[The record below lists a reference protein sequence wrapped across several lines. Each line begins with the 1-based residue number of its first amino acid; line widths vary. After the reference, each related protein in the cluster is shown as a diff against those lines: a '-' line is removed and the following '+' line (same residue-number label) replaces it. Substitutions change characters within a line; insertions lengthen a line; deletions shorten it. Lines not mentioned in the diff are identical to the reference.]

1 MHSWKKKLVVSQL
14 ALACTLAITSQAN
27 AATNDISG
35 QTYNTFHHYNDATY
49 ADDVY
54 YDGYVGW
61 NNYAA
66 DSYYNGDIYPVINN
80 ATVNGVIS
88 TYYLDDGISTNTNAN
103 SLTIKNSTIH
113 GMIYSECMTTDCADR
128 ADDYY
133 HDRLALTVDNS
144 TIDDNY
150 EHYTYNGTYN
160 NAADTHVVDVYNIGT
175 AITLDQEVDLSITN
189 NSHVAGI
196 TLTQG
201 YEWEDIDDNT
211 VSTGVNSSEVF
222 NNTITV
228 KDSTVT
234 SGSWTDEGTTGWFGN
249 TGNASDYSGKSNFV
263 TVDTDGDGVADS
275 TIASWDDVALAVV
288 AHPNADNAM
297 QTTADFSNS
306 TLMGD
311 VIFSSNFDENFFPRG
326 ADSYRDA
333 DGEVDTNGWD
343 GTDRLDLTLNN
354 GSKWV
359 GAAQSVHQTGSI
371 DVDGDGKGDIATY
384 GVGTEATA
392 TLIDIEDNS
401 LWPLS
406 TVGVENDDTS
416 YSEFDHITGNQV
428 YQSGLFNVT
437 LNTGSQW
444 DTTKTSLIDTLSINS
459 GSTVNVADSTLI
471 SDSISLTGLSAL
483 NINEDGH
490 VATDSLTVDNS
501 TVTISDEV
509 SAGWAVG
516 DAALYANNIKV
527 TNDGILDVGNTAA
540 NALQV
545 DTLNLTSTTDT
556 SGNIHAGVF
565 NIESNRFV
573 LDADLTNDRT
583 NDTTKSNYG
592 YGLIAMNSDG
602 HLTINGNG
610 DNDNTA
616 SIEAGQNEVDNNGDH
631 VAAATGNYKV
641 RIDNA
646 TGAGS
651 IADYNGNEL
660 IYVND
665 KNSNATFSAANKAD
679 LGAYTYQAEQRGN
692 TVVLQQ
698 MELTDY
704 ANMALSIPSANTNI
718 WNLEQDT
725 VGTRLTNSRHG
736 LADNGGAWVSY
747 FGGNF
752 NGDNGTIN
760 YDQDV
765 NGIMVGV
772 DTKIDG
778 NNAKWIVGAA
788 AGFAKGDMNDRSGQV
803 DQDSQTAYIYSSA
816 HFANNVFVDGS
827 LSYSHFNNDLS
838 ATMSNGTYVDGS
850 TNSDAWGFG
859 LKAGY
864 DFKLGDAGY
873 VTPYGSI
880 SGLFQSG
887 DDYQLSN
894 DMKVD
899 GQSYDS
905 MRYELGVDAGYTF
918 TYSEDQALTPYFKL
932 AYVYDDSN
940 NDNDVNGDSIDNG
953 TEGSAVRVG
962 LGTQFSFTKNFSAYT
977 DANYLGGG
985 DVDQDW
991 SANVGVK
998 SVSYT
1003 HLTLPTIA

>member
-54 YDGYVGW
+54 YDGHVGW

-113 GMIYSECMTTDCADR
+113 GMIYSECMTTDCAER
-128 ADDYY
+128 ANDYY

-160 NAADTHVVDVYNIGT
+160 NAADTHVVNVFNIGT
-175 AITLDQEVDLSITN
+175 AITLDQEVDLSISN

-234 SGSWTDEGTTGWFGN
+234 SGSWSDEGTSGWFGN
-249 TGNASDYSGKSNFV
+249 TGNASDYNG
-263 TVDTDGDGVADS
+263 GD
-275 TIASWDDVALAVV
+275 WNRDDIALAVI
-288 AHPNADNAM
+288 AHPAADNAM
-297 QTTADFSNS
+297 QTTATFDNS

-311 VIFSSNFDENFFPRG
+311 VFFSSNFDENFFPHGR
-326 ADSYRDA
+326 DSYRDA
-333 DGEVDTNGWD
+333 DGDVDTNGWD

-359 GAAQSVHQTGSI
+359 GAAMSAHLTVDTNDDGVPDAYGPVYNDNGVVI
-371 DVDGDGKGDIATY
+371 DTST
-384 GVGTEATA
+384 GTEATA
-392 TLIDIEDNS
+392 TLIDIAANS
-401 LWPLS
+401 LWPSS
-406 TVGVENDDTS
+406 TVGVENSDS
-416 YSEFDHITGNQV
+416 EYSEFDHIIGNEV

-998 SVSYT
+998 YT
-1003 HLTLPTIA
+1003 W

>member
-1 MHSWKKKLVVSQL
+1 
-14 ALACTLAITSQAN
+14 
-27 AATNDISG
+27 
-35 QTYNTFHHYNDATY
+35 
-49 ADDVY
+49 
-54 YDGYVGW
+54 YVGW

-113 GMIYSECMTTDCADR
+113 GMIYSECMTTDCAER
-128 ADDYY
+128 ANDYY

-234 SGSWTDEGTTGWFGN
+234 SGSWSDEGTSGWFGN
-249 TGNASDYSGKSNFV
+249 TGNASDYNG
-263 TVDTDGDGVADS
+263 GD
-275 TIASWDDVALAVV
+275 WNRDDIALAVI
-288 AHPNADNAM
+288 AHPAADNAM
-297 QTTADFSNS
+297 QTTATFDNS

-311 VIFSSNFDENFFPRG
+311 VFFSSNFDENFFPHGR
-326 ADSYRDA
+326 DSYRDA
-333 DGEVDTNGWD
+333 DGDVDTNGWD

-359 GAAQSVHQTGSI
+359 GAAMSAHLTVDTNDDGVPDAYGPVYNDNGVVI
-371 DVDGDGKGDIATY
+371 DTST
-384 GVGTEATA
+384 GTEATA
-392 TLIDIEDNS
+392 TLIDIAANS
-401 LWPLS
+401 LWPSS
-406 TVGVENDDTS
+406 TVGVENSDS
-416 YSEFDHITGNQV
+416 EYSEFDHIIGNEV

-998 SVSYT
+998 YT
-1003 HLTLPTIA
+1003 W

>member
-1 MHSWKKKLVVSQL
+1 
-14 ALACTLAITSQAN
+14 
-27 AATNDISG
+27 
-35 QTYNTFHHYNDATY
+35 
-49 ADDVY
+49 
-54 YDGYVGW
+54 
-61 NNYAA
+61 
-66 DSYYNGDIYPVINN
+66 
-80 ATVNGVIS
+80 
-88 TYYLDDGISTNTNAN
+88 
-103 SLTIKNSTIH
+103 
-113 GMIYSECMTTDCADR
+113 
-128 ADDYY
+128 
-133 HDRLALTVDNS
+133 
-144 TIDDNY
+144 
-150 EHYTYNGTYN
+150 
-160 NAADTHVVDVYNIGT
+160 HVVDVYNIGT

-249 TGNASDYSGKSNFV
+249 TGNASDYN
-263 TVDTDGDGVADS
+263 GDGWNA
-275 TIASWDDVALAVV
+275 DDVALAVI
-288 AHPNADNAM
+288 AHPYADNAM
-297 QTTADFSNS
+297 QTTATFDNS

-311 VIFSSNFDENFFPRG
+311 VFFSSNFDENFFPQGR
-326 ADSYRDA
+326 DSYRDA
-333 DGEVDTNGWD
+333 DGDVDTNGWD

-359 GAAQSVHQTGSI
+359 GAAMSAHQVDLGSDI
-371 DVDGDGKGDIATY
+371 GTDTDGDGDVDNDILDGKIDKNSPLDGIYDAY
-384 GVGTEATA
+384 AMGSDATA
-392 TLIDIEDNS
+392 TLIDIAANS
-401 LWPLS
+401 LWPSS
-406 TVGVENDDTS
+406 TVGVENSDS
-416 YSEFDHITGNQV
+416 EYSEFDHIIGNEV

-873 VTPYGSI
+873 VTPYGSV

-894 DMKVD
+894 NMKVD

-940 NDNDVNGDSIDNG
+940 NHNDVNGDSIDNG

-998 SVSYT
+998 YT
-1003 HLTLPTIA
+1003 W

>member
-113 GMIYSECMTTDCADR
+113 GMIYSECMTTDCAER
-128 ADDYY
+128 ANDYY
-133 HDRLALTVDNS
+133 HDRLALTVDNL

-160 NAADTHVVDVYNIGT
+160 NAADTHVVNVFNIGT
-175 AITLDQEVDLSITN
+175 AITLDQEVDLSISN

-234 SGSWTDEGTTGWFGN
+234 SGSWSDEGTTGWFGN

-998 SVSYT
+998 YT
-1003 HLTLPTIA
+1003 W

>member
-1 MHSWKKKLVVSQL
+1 M
-14 ALACTLAITSQAN
+14 
-27 AATNDISG
+27 
-35 QTYNTFHHYNDATY
+35 
-49 ADDVY
+49 
-54 YDGYVGW
+54 
-61 NNYAA
+61 
-66 DSYYNGDIYPVINN
+66 
-80 ATVNGVIS
+80 
-88 TYYLDDGISTNTNAN
+88 
-103 SLTIKNSTIH
+103 
-113 GMIYSECMTTDCADR
+113 
-128 ADDYY
+128 
-133 HDRLALTVDNS
+133 
-144 TIDDNY
+144 
-150 EHYTYNGTYN
+150 
-160 NAADTHVVDVYNIGT
+160 GT

-234 SGSWTDEGTTGWFGN
+234 SGSWTDEGTTGWFGH
-249 TGNASDYSGKSNFV
+249 TGNASDYSN
-263 TVDTDGDGVADS
+263 TPTADD
-275 TIASWDDVALAVV
+275 IAIAVI
-288 AHPNADNAM
+288 ANPYADNAM
-297 QTTADFSNS
+297 QTTVTLDNS

-311 VIFSSNFDENFFPRG
+311 VVFSSNFDENFFPNG
-326 ADSYRDA
+326 ADSYRDTDA
-333 DGEVDTNGWD
+333 NVDTNGWD
-343 GTDRLDLTLNN
+343 GTDRMDVTLNN

-359 GAAQSVHQTGSI
+359 GAAMSVHQVDT
-371 DVDGDGKGDIATY
+371 DGDGTY
-384 GVGTEATA
+384 DSYASGTDATA
-392 TLIDIEDNS
+392 TLIDIAANS
-401 LWPLS
+401 LWPTS
-406 TVGVENDDTS
+406 IFGIDNSNTAYDEYDHVVGNE
-416 YSEFDHITGNQV
+416 V

-437 LNTGSQW
+437 LNGGSEW
-444 DTTKTSLIDTLSINS
+444 DTTKSSLIDTLSINS
-459 GSTVNVADSTLI
+459 GSQVNVADSRLI
-471 SDSISLTGLSAL
+471 SDTISLTSGSYL
-483 NINEDGH
+483 NIGEDGH
-490 VATDSLTVDNS
+490 VATDSLTINNS
-501 TVTISDEV
+501 TVKLSDDV
-509 SAGWAVG
+509 SAGWNAD
-516 DAALYANNIKV
+516 DAALYANTITV
-527 TNDGILDVGNTAA
+527 TNDGLLDVNVDQFDA
-540 NALQV
+540 NPFQA
-545 DTLNLTSTTDT
+545 DTLNLASTTDT
-556 SGNIHAGVF
+556 NGNIHAGVF
-565 NIESNRFV
+565 DIHSSDYV
-573 LDADLTNDRT
+573 MDTDLVNDRT

-592 YGLIAMNSDG
+592 YGVIAMNSDG

-616 SIEAGQNEVDNNGDH
+616 SVEDGQSEVDNSGDH

-679 LGAYTYQAEQRGN
+679 LGAYTYQAEQKGN

-772 DTKIDG
+772 DTKVDG
-778 NNAKWIVGAA
+778 NNAKWIIGAA
-788 AGFAKGDMNDRSGQV
+788 AGFAKGDMNDRTGQV
-803 DQDSQTAYIYSSA
+803 DQDSQSAYIYSSA
-816 HFANNVFVDGS
+816 HFANN
-827 LSYSHFNNDLS
+827 DLN
-838 ATMSNGTYVDGS
+838 ANMSDGTYVDGS

-859 LKAGY
+859 VKLGY
-864 DFKLGDAGY
+864 DWKVGDAGY

-887 DDYQLSN
+887 DDYNLSN

-940 NDNDVNGDSIDNG
+940 NHNDVNGDSIDNG

-998 SVSYT
+998 YT
-1003 HLTLPTIA
+1003 W

>member
-1 MHSWKKKLVVSQL
+1 
-14 ALACTLAITSQAN
+14 
-27 AATNDISG
+27 
-35 QTYNTFHHYNDATY
+35 
-49 ADDVY
+49 
-54 YDGYVGW
+54 
-61 NNYAA
+61 AA

-113 GMIYSECMTTDCADR
+113 GMIYSECMTTDCAER
-128 ADDYY
+128 ANDYY

-160 NAADTHVVDVYNIGT
+160 NAADTHVVNVFNIGT
-175 AITLDQEVDLSITN
+175 AITLDQEVDLSISN

-234 SGSWTDEGTTGWFGN
+234 SGSWSDEGTSGWFGN
-249 TGNASDYSGKSNFV
+249 TGNASDYNG
-263 TVDTDGDGVADS
+263 GD
-275 TIASWDDVALAVV
+275 WNRDDIALAVI
-288 AHPNADNAM
+288 AHPAADNAM
-297 QTTADFSNS
+297 QTTATFDNS

-311 VIFSSNFDENFFPRG
+311 VFFSSNFDENFFPHGR
-326 ADSYRDA
+326 DSYRDA
-333 DGEVDTNGWD
+333 DGDVDTNGWD

-359 GAAQSVHQTGSI
+359 GAAMSAHLTVDTNDDGVPDAYGPVYNDNGVVI
-371 DVDGDGKGDIATY
+371 DTST
-384 GVGTEATA
+384 GTEATA
-392 TLIDIEDNS
+392 TLIDIAANS
-401 LWPLS
+401 LWPSS
-406 TVGVENDDTS
+406 TVGVENSDS
-416 YSEFDHITGNQV
+416 EYSEFDHIIGNEV

-998 SVSYT
+998 YT
-1003 HLTLPTIA
+1003 W

>member
-1 MHSWKKKLVVSQL
+1 
-14 ALACTLAITSQAN
+14 
-27 AATNDISG
+27 
-35 QTYNTFHHYNDATY
+35 DATY

-113 GMIYSECMTTDCADR
+113 GMIYSECMTTDCAER
-128 ADDYY
+128 ANDYY

-234 SGSWTDEGTTGWFGN
+234 SGSWSDEGTSGWFGN
-249 TGNASDYSGKSNFV
+249 TGNASDYNG
-263 TVDTDGDGVADS
+263 GD
-275 TIASWDDVALAVV
+275 WNRDDIALAVI
-288 AHPNADNAM
+288 AHPAADNAM
-297 QTTADFSNS
+297 QTTATFDNS

-311 VIFSSNFDENFFPRG
+311 VFFSSNFDENFFPHGR
-326 ADSYRDA
+326 DSYRDA
-333 DGEVDTNGWD
+333 DGDVDTNGWD

-359 GAAQSVHQTGSI
+359 GAAMSAHLTVDTNDDGVPDAYGPVYNDNGVVI
-371 DVDGDGKGDIATY
+371 DTST
-384 GVGTEATA
+384 GTEATA
-392 TLIDIEDNS
+392 TLIDIAANS
-401 LWPLS
+401 LWPSS
-406 TVGVENDDTS
+406 TVGVENSDS
-416 YSEFDHITGNQV
+416 EYSEFDHIIGNEV

-998 SVSYT
+998 YT
-1003 HLTLPTIA
+1003 W

>member
-998 SVSYT
+998 YT
-1003 HLTLPTIA
+1003 

>member
-1 MHSWKKKLVVSQL
+1 
-14 ALACTLAITSQAN
+14 
-27 AATNDISG
+27 
-35 QTYNTFHHYNDATY
+35 
-49 ADDVY
+49 
-54 YDGYVGW
+54 
-61 NNYAA
+61 
-66 DSYYNGDIYPVINN
+66 
-80 ATVNGVIS
+80 
-88 TYYLDDGISTNTNAN
+88 
-103 SLTIKNSTIH
+103 
-113 GMIYSECMTTDCADR
+113 
-128 ADDYY
+128 
-133 HDRLALTVDNS
+133 
-144 TIDDNY
+144 
-150 EHYTYNGTYN
+150 
-160 NAADTHVVDVYNIGT
+160 DVYNIGT

-249 TGNASDYSGKSNFV
+249 TGNASDYN
-263 TVDTDGDGVADS
+263 GDGWNA
-275 TIASWDDVALAVV
+275 DDVALAVI
-288 AHPNADNAM
+288 AHPYADNAM
-297 QTTADFSNS
+297 QTTATFDNS

-311 VIFSSNFDENFFPRG
+311 VFFSSNFDENFFPQGR
-326 ADSYRDA
+326 DSYRDA
-333 DGEVDTNGWD
+333 DGDVDTNGWD

-359 GAAQSVHQTGSI
+359 GAAMSAHQVDLGSDI
-371 DVDGDGKGDIATY
+371 GTDTDGDGDVDNDILDGKIDKNSPLDGIYDAY
-384 GVGTEATA
+384 AMGSDATA
-392 TLIDIEDNS
+392 TLIDIAANS
-401 LWPLS
+401 LWPSS
-406 TVGVENDDTS
+406 TVGVENSDS
-416 YSEFDHITGNQV
+416 EYSEFDHIIGNEV

-873 VTPYGSI
+873 VTPYGSV

-894 DMKVD
+894 NMKVD

-940 NDNDVNGDSIDNG
+940 NHNDVNGDSIDNG

-998 SVSYT
+998 YT
-1003 HLTLPTIA
+1003 W

>member
-1 MHSWKKKLVVSQL
+1 
-14 ALACTLAITSQAN
+14 
-27 AATNDISG
+27 
-35 QTYNTFHHYNDATY
+35 
-49 ADDVY
+49 
-54 YDGYVGW
+54 
-61 NNYAA
+61 
-66 DSYYNGDIYPVINN
+66 IYPVINN

-113 GMIYSECMTTDCADR
+113 GMIYSECMTTDCAER
-128 ADDYY
+128 ANDYY

-160 NAADTHVVDVYNIGT
+160 NAADTHVVNVYNIGT

-249 TGNASDYSGKSNFV
+249 TGNASDYNGKGWN
-263 TVDTDGDGVADS
+263 ADD
-275 TIASWDDVALAVV
+275 IALAVI
-288 AHPNADNAM
+288 AHPAADNSM
-297 QTTADFSNS
+297 QTTATFDNS

-311 VIFSSNFDENFFPRG
+311 VFFSSNFDENFFPHGR
-326 ADSYRDA
+326 DSYRDA
-333 DGEVDTNGWD
+333 DGDVDTNGWD

-359 GAAQSVHQTGSI
+359 GAAMSAHLTVDTNDDGVPDAYGPVYNDNGVVI
-371 DVDGDGKGDIATY
+371 DTST
-384 GVGTEATA
+384 GTEATA
-392 TLIDIEDNS
+392 TLIDIAANS
-401 LWPLS
+401 LWPSS
-406 TVGVENDDTS
+406 TVGVENSDS
-416 YSEFDHITGNQV
+416 EYSEFDHIIGNEV

-998 SVSYT
+998 YT
-1003 HLTLPTIA
+1003 W

>member
-1 MHSWKKKLVVSQL
+1 
-14 ALACTLAITSQAN
+14 
-27 AATNDISG
+27 
-35 QTYNTFHHYNDATY
+35 
-49 ADDVY
+49 
-54 YDGYVGW
+54 
-61 NNYAA
+61 
-66 DSYYNGDIYPVINN
+66 
-80 ATVNGVIS
+80 
-88 TYYLDDGISTNTNAN
+88 
-103 SLTIKNSTIH
+103 
-113 GMIYSECMTTDCADR
+113 
-128 ADDYY
+128 DYY

-234 SGSWTDEGTTGWFGN
+234 SGSWSDEGTSGWFGN
-249 TGNASDYSGKSNFV
+249 TGNASDYNG
-263 TVDTDGDGVADS
+263 GD
-275 TIASWDDVALAVV
+275 WNRDDIALAVI
-288 AHPNADNAM
+288 AHPAADNAM
-297 QTTADFSNS
+297 QTTATFDNS

-311 VIFSSNFDENFFPRG
+311 VFFSSNFDENFFPHGR
-326 ADSYRDA
+326 DSYRDA
-333 DGEVDTNGWD
+333 DGDVDTNGWD

-359 GAAQSVHQTGSI
+359 GAAMSAHLTVDTNDDGVPDAYGPVYNDNGVVI
-371 DVDGDGKGDIATY
+371 DTST
-384 GVGTEATA
+384 GTEATA
-392 TLIDIEDNS
+392 TLIDIAANS
-401 LWPLS
+401 LWPSS
-406 TVGVENDDTS
+406 TVGVENSDS
-416 YSEFDHITGNQV
+416 EYSEFDHIIGNEV

-602 HLTINGNG
+602 QLTINGNG

-998 SVSYT
+998 YT
-1003 HLTLPTIA
+1003 W

>member
-1 MHSWKKKLVVSQL
+1 
-14 ALACTLAITSQAN
+14 
-27 AATNDISG
+27 
-35 QTYNTFHHYNDATY
+35 
-49 ADDVY
+49 
-54 YDGYVGW
+54 
-61 NNYAA
+61 
-66 DSYYNGDIYPVINN
+66 DIYPVINN

-113 GMIYSECMTTDCADR
+113 GMIYSECMTTDCAER
-128 ADDYY
+128 ANDYY

-234 SGSWTDEGTTGWFGN
+234 SGSWSDEGTSGWFGN
-249 TGNASDYSGKSNFV
+249 TGNASDYNG
-263 TVDTDGDGVADS
+263 GD
-275 TIASWDDVALAVV
+275 WNRDDIALAVI
-288 AHPNADNAM
+288 AHPAADNAM
-297 QTTADFSNS
+297 QTTATFDNS

-311 VIFSSNFDENFFPRG
+311 VFFSSNFDENFFPHGR
-326 ADSYRDA
+326 DSYRDA
-333 DGEVDTNGWD
+333 DGDVDTNGWD

-359 GAAQSVHQTGSI
+359 GAAMSAHLTVDTNDDGVPDAYGPVYNDNGVVIDTSTGT
-371 DVDGDGKGDIATY
+371 K
-384 GVGTEATA
+384 ATA
-392 TLIDIEDNS
+392 TLIDIAANS
-401 LWPLS
+401 LWPSS
-406 TVGVENDDTS
+406 TVGVENSDS
-416 YSEFDHITGNQV
+416 EYSEFDHIIGNEV

-998 SVSYT
+998 YT
-1003 HLTLPTIA
+1003 W

>member
-1 MHSWKKKLVVSQL
+1 
-14 ALACTLAITSQAN
+14 
-27 AATNDISG
+27 
-35 QTYNTFHHYNDATY
+35 
-49 ADDVY
+49 
-54 YDGYVGW
+54 
-61 NNYAA
+61 
-66 DSYYNGDIYPVINN
+66 
-80 ATVNGVIS
+80 
-88 TYYLDDGISTNTNAN
+88 
-103 SLTIKNSTIH
+103 
-113 GMIYSECMTTDCADR
+113 
-128 ADDYY
+128 
-133 HDRLALTVDNS
+133 
-144 TIDDNY
+144 
-150 EHYTYNGTYN
+150 
-160 NAADTHVVDVYNIGT
+160 
-175 AITLDQEVDLSITN
+175 
-189 NSHVAGI
+189 
-196 TLTQG
+196 

-234 SGSWTDEGTTGWFGN
+234 SGSWSDEGTSGWFGN
-249 TGNASDYSGKSNFV
+249 TGNASDYNG
-263 TVDTDGDGVADS
+263 GD
-275 TIASWDDVALAVV
+275 WNRDDIALAVI
-288 AHPNADNAM
+288 AHPAAGNAM
-297 QTTADFSNS
+297 QTTATFDNS

-311 VIFSSNFDENFFPRG
+311 VFFSSNFDENFFPHGR
-326 ADSYRDA
+326 DSYRDA
-333 DGEVDTNGWD
+333 DGDVDTNGWD

-359 GAAQSVHQTGSI
+359 GAAMSAHLTVDTNDDGVPDAYGPVYNDNGVVI
-371 DVDGDGKGDIATY
+371 DTST
-384 GVGTEATA
+384 GTEATA
-392 TLIDIEDNS
+392 TLIDIAANS
-401 LWPLS
+401 LWPSS
-406 TVGVENDDTS
+406 TVGVENSDS
-416 YSEFDHITGNQV
+416 EYSEFDHIIGNEV

-998 SVSYT
+998 YT
-1003 HLTLPTIA
+1003 W

>member
-1 MHSWKKKLVVSQL
+1 YHDYEGLYF
-14 ALACTLAITSQAN
+14 T
-27 AATNDISG
+27 
-35 QTYNTFHHYNDATY
+35 
-49 ADDVY
+49 
-54 YDGYVGW
+54 
-61 NNYAA
+61 
-66 DSYYNGDIYPVINN
+66 DSYLNGDVTKYTNETFRTPAGEGEEYAGLFANGGVGLGLAVNLDVESNIN
-80 ATVNGVIS
+80 IS
-88 TYYLDDGISTNTNAN
+88 
-103 SLTIKNSTIH
+103 
-113 GMIYSECMTTDCADR
+113 
-128 ADDYY
+128 
-133 HDRLALTVDNS
+133 
-144 TIDDNY
+144 
-150 EHYTYNGTYN
+150 
-160 NAADTHVVDVYNIGT
+160 
-175 AITLDQEVDLSITN
+175 N
-189 NSHVAGI
+189 NSRVAGI
-196 TLTQG
+196 SLTQG
-201 YEWEDIDDNT
+201 NT
-211 VSTGVNSSEVF
+211 V
-222 NNTITV
+222 NNTYTTESHTWDNNISV
-228 KDSTVT
+228 IDSTVT
-234 SGSWTDEGTTGWFGN
+234 SGSVTTLEDSGFYGN
-249 TGNASDYSGKSNFV
+249 SAEPSDYSGKGGAN
-263 TVDTDGDGVADS
+263 
-275 TIASWDDVALAVV
+275 DVALYFSDSAASNYSMKNNVY
-288 AHPNADNAM
+288 
-297 QTTADFSNS
+297 FSNS
-306 TLMGD
+306 TLLGD
-311 VIFSSNFDENFFPRG
+311 VVFASTFNANFYPHGHDSN
-326 ADSYRDA
+326 A
-333 DGEVDTNGWD
+333 DGVLDTNGGWAD
-343 GTDRLDLTLNN
+343 DSLNVDELNITLDN

-359 GAAQSVHQTGSI
+359 GSATTSANV
-371 DVDGDGKGDIATY
+371 DVDSTVSTDWYDVTGNSLY
-384 GVGTEATA
+384 PGVVA
-392 TLIDIEDNS
+392 EDNA
-401 LWPLS
+401 WGR
-406 TVGVENDDTS
+406 TID
-416 YSEFDHITGNQV
+416 NQV
-428 YQSGLFNVT
+428 FQSGVFNVT
-437 LNTGSQW
+437 LNNGSEW
-444 DTTKTSLIDTLSINS
+444 NTVNASNIDTLAINNGS
-459 GSTVNVADSTLI
+459 EVNVTNSSLLSDTIGLTNGSSLNIGEDGEVATDHLTVDSYSTVNLTEST
-471 SDSISLTGLSAL
+471 
-483 NINEDGH
+483 
-490 VATDSLTVDNS
+490 
-501 TVTISDEV
+501 
-509 SAGWAVG
+509 GWNNYSN
-516 DAALYANNIKV
+516 LYANTITV
-527 TNDGILDVGNTAA
+527 TNGGVLDVN
-540 NALQV
+540 V
-545 DTLNLTSTTDT
+545 DQFDTEAFRTDKLELT
-556 SGNIHAGVF
+556 SGNIADHNGNVVSGVF
-565 NIESNRFV
+565 NIHSSDYV
-573 LDADLTNDRT
+573 LNADLVNDRT
-583 NDTTKSNYG
+583 WDTSKSNYG
-592 YGLIAMNSDG
+592 YGIVAMNSDG

-610 DNDNTA
+610 D
-616 SIEAGQNEVDNNGDH
+616 VDNGTELDNSSVDN
-631 VAAATGNYKV
+631 VVAATGNYKV

-998 SVSYT
+998 YT
-1003 HLTLPTIA
+1003 W

>member
-610 DNDNTA
+610 DNENTA

-940 NDNDVNGDSIDNG
+940 NNNDVNGDSIDNG

-998 SVSYT
+998 YT
-1003 HLTLPTIA
+1003 W

>member
-54 YDGYVGW
+54 YDGYVDW

-873 VTPYGSI
+873 VTPYGSV

-998 SVSYT
+998 YT
-1003 HLTLPTIA
+1003 W

>member
-1 MHSWKKKLVVSQL
+1 MLPMGESSDGHYVYQFSEYGTDRVIDDNWHDGDVF
-14 ALACTLAITSQAN
+14 TLNIA
-27 AATNDISG
+27 
-35 QTYNTFHHYNDATY
+35 
-49 ADDVY
+49 
-54 YDGYVGW
+54 
-61 NNYAA
+61 
-66 DSYYNGDIYPVINN
+66 
-80 ATVNGVIS
+80 
-88 TYYLDDGISTNTNAN
+88 
-103 SLTIKNSTIH
+103 
-113 GMIYSECMTTDCADR
+113 
-128 ADDYY
+128 
-133 HDRLALTVDNS
+133 NS
-144 TIDDNY
+144 TIDDDY
-150 EHYTYNGTYN
+150 EGLYFTDSYLNGDVTKYTNETFRTPAGEGEEYAGLFANGGVGLGLAVN
-160 NAADTHVVDVYNIGT
+160 LDVESNIN
-175 AITLDQEVDLSITN
+175 ISN
-189 NSHVAGI
+189 NSRVAGI
-196 TLTQG
+196 SLTQG
-201 YEWEDIDDNT
+201 NT
-211 VSTGVNSSEVF
+211 V
-222 NNTITV
+222 NNTYTTESHTWDNNISV
-228 KDSTVT
+228 IDSTVT
-234 SGSWTDEGTTGWFGN
+234 SGSVTTLEDSSFYGN
-249 TGNASDYSGKSNFV
+249 SAEPSDYSGKGGAN
-263 TVDTDGDGVADS
+263 
-275 TIASWDDVALAVV
+275 DVALYFSDSAASNYSMKNNVY
-288 AHPNADNAM
+288 
-297 QTTADFSNS
+297 FSNS
-306 TLMGD
+306 TLLGD
-311 VIFSSNFDENFFPRG
+311 VVFASTFNANFYPHGHDSN
-326 ADSYRDA
+326 A
-333 DGEVDTNGWD
+333 DGVLDTNGGWAD
-343 GTDRLDLTLNN
+343 DSLNVDELNITLDN

-359 GAAQSVHQTGSI
+359 GSATTSANV
-371 DVDGDGKGDIATY
+371 DVDSTVSTDWYDVTGNSLY
-384 GVGTEATA
+384 PGVVA
-392 TLIDIEDNS
+392 EDNA
-401 LWPLS
+401 WGR
-406 TVGVENDDTS
+406 TID
-416 YSEFDHITGNQV
+416 NQV
-428 YQSGLFNVT
+428 FQSGVFNVT
-437 LNTGSQW
+437 LNNGSEW
-444 DTTKTSLIDTLSINS
+444 NTVNASNIDTLAINNGS
-459 GSTVNVADSTLI
+459 EVNVTNSSLLSDTIGLTNGSSLNIGEDGEVATDHLTVDSYSTVNLTEST
-471 SDSISLTGLSAL
+471 
-483 NINEDGH
+483 
-490 VATDSLTVDNS
+490 
-501 TVTISDEV
+501 
-509 SAGWAVG
+509 GWNNYSN
-516 DAALYANNIKV
+516 LYANTITV
-527 TNDGILDVGNTAA
+527 TNGGVLDVN
-540 NALQV
+540 V
-545 DTLNLTSTTDT
+545 DQFDTEAFRTDKLELT
-556 SGNIHAGVF
+556 SGNIADHNGNVVSGVF
-565 NIESNRFV
+565 NIHSSDYV
-573 LDADLTNDRT
+573 LNADLVNDRT
-583 NDTTKSNYG
+583 WDTSKSNYG
-592 YGLIAMNSDG
+592 YGIVAMNSDG

-610 DNDNTA
+610 D
-616 SIEAGQNEVDNNGDH
+616 VDNGTELDNSSVDN
-631 VAAATGNYKV
+631 VVAATGNYKV

-816 HFANNVFVDGS
+816 HFANNVFVDDS

-998 SVSYT
+998 YT
-1003 HLTLPTIA
+1003 W

>member
-1 MHSWKKKLVVSQL
+1 MHSWKKKLVLSQL

-27 AATNDISG
+27 AESNDISG
-35 QTYNTFHHYNDATY
+35 TTYNTFHHYNDATHV
-49 ADDVY
+49 DDIY

-66 DSYYNGDIYPVINN
+66 NSVYNGDIYPVIKN

-88 TYYLDDGISTNTNAN
+88 TYYLDNGLKANTNAN

-113 GMIYSECMTTDCADR
+113 GMITSECLTKDDCTNR
-128 ADDYY
+128 ADADYY
-133 HDRLALTVDNS
+133 YDRLALSVDNS

-160 NAADTHVVDVYNIGT
+160 NAADTHVANVYNMGT

-234 SGSWTDEGTTGWFGN
+234 SGSWSDEGTSGWFGK
-249 TGNASDYSGKSNFV
+249 TGNASEYSGKSNFV
-263 TVDTDGDGVADS
+263 TADTDGDGVADS

-297 QTTADFSNS
+297 QTTANFSNS

-392 TLIDIEDNS
+392 TLIDIAANS
-401 LWPLS
+401 LWPSS
-406 TVGVENDDTS
+406 TVGVENDDTT
-416 YSEFDHITGNQV
+416 YSEYNHITGNQV

-444 DTTKTSLIDTLSINS
+444 DTTKSSLIDTLSINS
-459 GSTVNVADSTLI
+459 GSTVNVADSTLV
-471 SDSISLTGLSAL
+471 SDSISLTGRSAL
-483 NINEDGH
+483 NIKEAGH
-490 VATDSLTVDNS
+490 VATDSLTIDNS
-501 TVTISDEV
+501 TVSIADDV
-509 SAGWAVG
+509 SAGWGVG
-516 DAALYANNIKV
+516 DAALYANTINV
-527 TNDGILDVGNTAA
+527 TNDGILNVGNSAA
-540 NALQV
+540 NALQAE
-545 DTLNLTSTTDT
+545 TLNLTSTTDT
-556 SGNIHAGVF
+556 HGNIHSGVF

-573 LDADLTNDRT
+573 LDADLVNDRT

-592 YGLIAMNSDG
+592 YGVIAMNSDG

-616 SIEAGQNEVDNNGDH
+616 SIEAGQNEVDNAGDR

-651 IADYNGNEL
+651 VADYNGNEL

-679 LGAYTYQAEQRGN
+679 LGAYTYQAEQVGN

-718 WNLEQDT
+718 WNLQQDT
-725 VGTRLTNSRHG
+725 VGTRLTNARHG

-778 NNAKWIVGAA
+778 NNAKWIVGVA
-788 AGFAKGDMNDRSGQV
+788 AGFAKGDVSDRSGQV
-803 DQDSQTAYIYSSA
+803 DQDSQSAYIYSSA
-816 HFANNVFVDGS
+816 RFANNIFVDGN
-827 LSYSHFNNDLS
+827 LSYSHFNSDLT
-838 ATMSNGTYVDGS
+838 ADMSNGQYVDGN
-850 TNSDAWGFG
+850 TASDAWGFG

-873 VTPYGSI
+873 VTPYGSV

-887 DDYQLSN
+887 DDYRLSN
-894 DMKVD
+894 NMKVD

-918 TYSEDQALTPYFKL
+918 AFSDDQAMTPYFKL

-940 NDNDVNGDSIDNG
+940 NDADVNGDSIDNG

-998 SVSYT
+998 YT
-1003 HLTLPTIA
+1003 W

>member
-1 MHSWKKKLVVSQL
+1 
-14 ALACTLAITSQAN
+14 
-27 AATNDISG
+27 
-35 QTYNTFHHYNDATY
+35 
-49 ADDVY
+49 
-54 YDGYVGW
+54 
-61 NNYAA
+61 
-66 DSYYNGDIYPVINN
+66 
-80 ATVNGVIS
+80 
-88 TYYLDDGISTNTNAN
+88 
-103 SLTIKNSTIH
+103 
-113 GMIYSECMTTDCADR
+113 
-128 ADDYY
+128 DYY

-234 SGSWTDEGTTGWFGN
+234 SGSWSDEGTSGWFGN
-249 TGNASDYSGKSNFV
+249 TGNASDYNG
-263 TVDTDGDGVADS
+263 GD
-275 TIASWDDVALAVV
+275 WNRDDIALAVI
-288 AHPNADNAM
+288 AHPAADNAM
-297 QTTADFSNS
+297 QTTATFDNS

-311 VIFSSNFDENFFPRG
+311 VFFSSNFDENFFPHGR
-326 ADSYRDA
+326 DSYRDA
-333 DGEVDTNGWD
+333 DGDVDTNGWD

-359 GAAQSVHQTGSI
+359 GAAMSAHLTVDTNDDGVPDAYGPVYNDNGVVI
-371 DVDGDGKGDIATY
+371 DTST
-384 GVGTEATA
+384 GTEATA
-392 TLIDIEDNS
+392 TLIDIAANS
-401 LWPLS
+401 LWPSS
-406 TVGVENDDTS
+406 TVGVENSDS
-416 YSEFDHITGNQV
+416 EYSEFDHIIGNEV

-940 NDNDVNGDSIDNG
+940 NDN
-953 TEGSAVRVG
+953 
-962 LGTQFSFTKNFSAYT
+962 
-977 DANYLGGG
+977 
-985 DVDQDW
+985 
-991 SANVGVK
+991 
-998 SVSYT
+998 
-1003 HLTLPTIA
+1003 